1 MSAIL
6 PLRCLVTG
14 AGRGIGRAI
23 SEDLAAA
30 GHRVALLSRTQAD
43 LDELAATLPAE
54 TLVLPAD
61 VTDPAAAGDAVA
73 AVVAAWGGI
82 DVLVLNAGEGV
93 AAPIAKTD
101 DALWDRTLEL
111 NLTAPFRFL
120 RAAVPVMKEAG
131 FGRVVVV
138 ASLASLEGAPYI
150 SAYTAAKHGVLGL
163 VRSAAAELA
172 RAGITVNA
180 VCPGFVDTPM
190 TERSIEAIVAS
201 TGRTPEQAL
210 RDMLGAQPRLIT
222 AGEVAEAVLACVA
235 DGARTGEAVVIDGTG
250 PLDAPARPGSPNE
263 RQS

>member
-1 MSAIL
+1 MEPIL

-14 AGRGIGRAI
+14 AGRGIGRSI

-30 GHRVALLSRTQAD
+30 GHRVALLARTRGD
-43 LDELAATLPAE
+43 LDELAAALPTE

-61 VTDPAAAGDAVA
+61 VTDPAAAAEAVQ
-73 AVVAAWGGI
+73 AVMTAWGGI

-101 DALWDRTLEL
+101 DALWDRTIEL

-120 RAAVPVMKEAG
+120 RAAVAPMKEAG

-163 VRSAAAELA
+163 VRSAAAELG
-172 RAGITVNA
+172 RSGITVNA

-190 TERSIEAIVAS
+190 TERSLDAIVAS
-201 TGRTPEQAL
+201 TGRTRDQAL
-210 RDMLGAQPRLIT
+210 RDMLGEQPRLI
-222 AGEVAEAVLACVA
+222 APGEVADAVLACIA
-235 DGARTGEAVVIDGTG
+235 DPNANGQAVVIDGTT
-250 PLDAPARPGSPNE
+250 PAG

>member
-14 AGRGIGRAI
+14 AGRGIGRSIAQ
-23 SEDLAAA
+23 DLAAA
-30 GHRVALLSRTQAD
+30 GHRVALLSRTRAD
-43 LDELAATLPAE
+43 LDELAATLPTE

-61 VTDPAAAGDAVA
+61 VTDPRAADAAVA

-93 AAPIAKTD
+93 AAPLVKTD
-101 DALWDRTLEL
+101 DAMWDQALEL

-120 RAAVPVMKEAG
+120 RAAVPPMKEAG

-163 VRSAAAELA
+163 VRAAAAELG
-172 RAGITVNA
+172 RSGITVNA

-190 TERSIEAIVAS
+190 TERSLDAIVAS
-201 TGRTPEQAL
+201 TGRTRDQAL
-210 RDMLGAQPRLIT
+210 RDMLGAQPRLI
-222 AGEVAEAVLACVA
+222 APAEVSAAAITCIA
-235 DGARTGEAVVIDGTG
+235 DASMNGEAVVIDGRG
-250 PLDAPARPGSPNE
+250 NLDSSHSGTLNE
-263 RQS
+263 RHS